1 MLKGY
6 ALPSFP
12 CGLGGTSTQRKMALQ
27 LERIGGERLLAVPET
42 QQHRGVKEA
51 IGNC

>member
-6 ALPSFP
+6 ALPSFL
-12 CGLGGTSTQRKMALQ
+12 CRLGGTLTQRKMALQ
-27 LERIGGERLLAVPET
+27 LERIGGKRLLAVPET
-42 QQHRGVKEA
+42 QQHQGVKET